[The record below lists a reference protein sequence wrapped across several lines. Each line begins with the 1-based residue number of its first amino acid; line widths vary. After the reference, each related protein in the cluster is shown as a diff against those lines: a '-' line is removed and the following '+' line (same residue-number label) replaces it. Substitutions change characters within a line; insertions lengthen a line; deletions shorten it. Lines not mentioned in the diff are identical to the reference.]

1 MTRKSKI
8 GRAPGRPVPDPM
20 VAGEDGAPLPEEAL
34 PPAPRGGAF
43 DVTRLLVL
51 TDDDLRILAAWGAVP
66 PGADAIWALARMVD
80 RPEAVVAQRVG
91 ALRALGAI
99 PAAGPLPEAVRAVL
113 AARAKAL
120 LEGLRDDPAKKK
132 G

>member
-1 MTRKSKI
+1 MARTTK
-8 GRAPGRPVPDPM
+8 PVL
-20 VAGEDGAPLPEEAL
+20 GHEGDGADAGQAA
-34 PPAPRGGAF
+34 PATPF
-43 DVTRLLVL
+43 EVTRLLVL
-51 TDDDLRILAAWGAVP
+51 TDEDLRILAAWGAVP
-66 PGADAIWALARMVD
+66 PGEDATWALARMVD
-80 RPEAVVAQRVG
+80 RPEAAVALRVA

-120 LEGLRDDPAKKK
+120 LEGLREGGTKK